1 MKKSIWIIL
10 LMSIPM
16 MSTAQITW
24 ETPEEAKAE
33 AKAEEQQ
40 KVNPDLKY
48 LEGAVPV
55 IDGKVVFRKTFDAP
69 GKTAFQIYNIVGKY
83 LQDVTKEENQI
94 NSKIVDAD
102 TTTYKI
108 DVFYEEWLVFSS
120 SSLALDRTR
129 FYYTIEAICENGKV
143 TVDMSHIRY
152 LYNEHRN
159 PQRMKAEEWIV
170 DEESLNNK
178 KTKLLPN
185 KGKFRRKTIDRKDI
199 LFENLEKLLK

>member
-24 ETPEEAKAE
+24 ETHEEAKEEAKAE
-33 AKAEEQQ
+33 GQKA
-40 KVNPDLKY
+40 NPDQKY

-55 IDGKVVFRKTFDAP
+55 IDGKVIFRKTFDAP

-83 LQDVTKEENQI
+83 FQDVTKEDDQI

-108 DVFYEEWLVFSS
+108 DAFYEEWLVFSS
-120 SSLALDRTR
+120 NSLSLDRTR
-129 FYYTIEAICENGKV
+129 FYYTLQAVCENGKV
-143 TVDMSHIRY
+143 TVEMSHIRY

-199 LFENLEKLLK
+199 LFNNLEKLLK